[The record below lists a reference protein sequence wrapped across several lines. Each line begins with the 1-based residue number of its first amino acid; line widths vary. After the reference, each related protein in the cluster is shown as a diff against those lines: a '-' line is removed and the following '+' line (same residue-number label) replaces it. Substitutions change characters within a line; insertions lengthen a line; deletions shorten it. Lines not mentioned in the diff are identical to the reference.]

1 MKKIKGVFMIKS
13 DTYAPLYFSLLP
25 DGVFNM
31 VRQYSANRES
41 PNLAG
46 QVDPKIPLID
56 LFAPAVILETYSNFR
71 RDYNEN
77 WVEVNEISMEWEIKR
92 LEEDN
97 SLTDREKYERI
108 SKIKDEILNLKQARQ
123 AALNRF
129 NSLYPRYMQ
138 NLLHYEANIYKL
150 LKTALGGE
158 DKYNQFPILD
168 IGDRNDSDHLDF
180 ITEKEVTHP
189 IMQGKGNYH
198 RRFFVIKA
206 VDSYDNSEHIQVFY
220 QHKGDWYTSGTK
232 IVHADPIMEKGF
244 LSTPRIIYD
253 LHDLATEG
261 SVPQQEP
268 SYETGRETWVYSKEH
283 TWTLI
288 QPPKNNP

>member
-1 MKKIKGVFMIKS
+1 MIKPDS
-13 DTYAPLYFSLLP
+13 NTPLFFSILP
-25 DGVFNM
+25 TGVFNM
-31 VRQYSANRES
+31 VRQFSANRES

-46 QVDPKIPLID
+46 QVDPQIPLID

-71 RDYNEN
+71 RDYGES
-77 WVEVNEISMEWEIKR
+77 WVDVNEVAKEYEIKR
-92 LEEDN
+92 VEEDN

-108 SKIKDEILNLKQARQ
+108 NKLNDEILNLKQAKQ
-123 AALNRF
+123 AAENRF

-138 NLLHYEANIYKL
+138 NLLHSEANIYKL

-158 DKYNQFPILD
+158 DKYNQLPILD

-180 ITEKEVTHP
+180 ITEEEVTHP

-206 VDSYDNSEHIQVFY
+206 VDSYDKSEHIQVFY
-220 QHKGDWYTSGTK
+220 QRKGDWYTSGTK
-232 IVHADPIMEKGF
+232 IVNADPIMEKGY
-244 LSTPRIIYD
+244 LSSPRIIYD
-253 LHDLATEG
+253 LHDVATKG
-261 SVPQQEP
+261 SIPQQEL
-268 SYETGRETWVYSKEH
+268 SRETGRETWVYSKEY

-288 QPPKNNP
+288 QPPKK